1 MTKAEYDAL
10 MQKIEEKMSELGAGH
25 KQSMDE
31 LKKKLTKSFPDAQ
44 KATGKDAIDR
54 LTNSVS
60 GLKIRMTDVN
70 EIGNGISFTPF
81 LDKGEDAKT
90 WLRDFENCADFKGFD
105 SGKQLKVL
113 RILLKNG
120 AATWLDNFVKTEVTR
135 GASDNDKL
143 KQVKDKYLERFCQ
156 DNEWLQEHLIMFLNQ
171 KPTETVQQYYSTL
184 LTRSAK
190 LNKSQNEIK
199 TMFIRGL
206 LNPLKMFVITREP
219 DTLEKA
225 FKLAKDVESLQVI
238 SDITSDARQSI
249 HALNMPGEI
258 VGRKIDYGQAEVK
271 NELELGE
278 LREELKKLQKQV
290 EKQKVTPQPSQIPRA
305 MRCHYCN
312 LPGHR
317 IAECRK
323 RLREVVQRRQPFRQ
337 PNPANTRG
345 YRFSTTRPLPPPP
358 FRPGGRPPV
367 QNGYHAPNQHLN

>member
-10 MQKIEEKMSELGAGH
+10 MQQLEEKLSELKTGH
-25 KQSMDE
+25 KQSMDD
-31 LKKKLTKSFPDAQ
+31 LKKKLTKSFTDAQ
-44 KATGKDAIDR
+44 GAAGKEAIDK
-54 LTNSVS
+54 LTDSVA

-70 EIGNGISFTPF
+70 EIGNGINFTPF

-90 WLRDFENCADFKGFD
+90 WLRDFENCADFKGFG
-105 SGKQLKVL
+105 SEKQLKVL

-120 AATWLDNFVKTEVTR
+120 AATWLDNFVKTEVAA
-135 GASDNDKL
+135 GASNDDKL
-143 KQVKDKYLERFCQ
+143 RHIKDKFLERFCQ
-156 DNEWLQEHLIMFLNQ
+156 ENEWLQEHLILFLNQ
-171 KPTETVQQYYSTL
+171 KPTETVQQYYSNL

-206 LNPLKMFVITREP
+206 LNPLKTFVITCEP

-225 FKLAKDVESLQVI
+225 FKLAKDAESLQDI

-258 VGRKIDYGQAEVK
+258 GGRRLDYGQAEAK

-278 LREELKKLQKQV
+278 LKEELKKLQQQV
-290 EKQKVTPQPSQIPRA
+290 EKQKEKPQPSQIPRA
-305 MRCHYCN
+305 IRCHYCN
-312 LPGHR
+312 IPGHR

-323 RLREVVQRRQPFRQ
+323 RLREVVHRRQPFHQ
-337 PNPANTRG
+337 PAPTSIRG
-345 YRFSTTRPLPPPP
+345 YRFTTTRPLLPPP
-358 FRPGGRPPV
+358 FRPGSRPSV
-367 QNGYHAPNQHLN
+367 QNSYHAPNKHLN